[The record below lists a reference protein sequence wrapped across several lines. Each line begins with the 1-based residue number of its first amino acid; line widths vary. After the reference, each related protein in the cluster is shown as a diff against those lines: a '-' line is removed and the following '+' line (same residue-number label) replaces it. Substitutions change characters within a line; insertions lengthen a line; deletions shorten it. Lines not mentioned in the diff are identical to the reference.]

1 MRSVA
6 IVGVG
11 LIGGSF
17 ALALR
22 KAGYQ
27 GRIMGVS
34 SPRTIEAALSRK
46 VIDEALAL
54 DEAIPQADVVYL
66 AQPIERILETVSLLD
81 PLLGP
86 GSLVTD
92 AGSTKVRIVETA
104 KSAIHRGQFLG
115 GHPMAGKE
123 RRGVEEAD
131 PDLFAGRTWVL
142 TPSDPAELETPQA
155 ATFVDW
161 VRRIGAAPV
170 ILPPGEHD
178 RVVAFTSHLAQ
189 LVSTALAATVAD
201 QVNTP
206 DHLQVAGPGL
216 ADMTRL
222 ALSPYDIWQDI
233 LRTNVAEI
241 DIALGACIARL
252 DEMRSNLTTDRV
264 RNEFASAAEFAER
277 LRRTSRE

>member
-1 MRSVA
+1 MKSVA

-34 SPRTIEAALSRK
+34 SPRTIEAALARK

>member
-1 MRSVA
+1 MKSVA

-22 KAGYQ
+22 KAGYR

-34 SPRTIEAALSRK
+34 SPRTIEAALARN
-46 VIDEALAL
+46 VIDVALPLDEAL
-54 DEAIPQADVVYL
+54 PQADLVYL
-66 AQPIERILETVSLLD
+66 AQPIERILETVGLLD
-81 PLLGP
+81 PLLRP

-123 RRGVEEAD
+123 KRGVEEAD
-131 PDLFAGRTWVL
+131 PELFAGRTWVL
-142 TPSDPAELETPQA
+142 TPSDPTELETPPA
-155 ATFVDW
+155 AEFVSW
-161 VRRIGAAPV
+161 VRQTGAAPV
-170 ILPPGEHD
+170 VLAPADHD

-233 LRTNVAEI
+233 FRTNATAI
-241 DIALGACIARL
+241 DIALGAYIARL
-252 DEMRSNLTTDRV
+252 EELRNNLTTDRMQT
-264 RNEFASAAEFAER
+264 EFTAAAEFAAR
-277 LRRTSRE
+277 FRRTSRD